1 MLAGV
6 FDRLE
11 AVQQLISLEAGR
23 CINERISIKNTTR
36 DVLKSRLGGSKTSDD
51 VFRTKNGGFYNQL
64 WENGCRIR
72 TKNQKLQH
80 ELPRRPDYA
89 MFRGRML

>member
-1 MLAGV
+1 ML
-6 FDRLE
+6 E
-11 AVQQLISLEAGR
+11 
-23 CINERISIKNTTR
+23 
-36 DVLKSRLGGSKTSDD
+36 SRLGGSKPSDN

-89 MFRGRML
+89 MFCGRML